1 MDSAVPTSFQIGDKP
16 MKAIYA
22 AASVLAGILALS
34 AGSAQAK
41 TLRWSY
47 QGDIQSLD
55 PMALNETFTMGTQD
69 WFYESLVSFD
79 KDLKLIPRLAVK
91 WENRAPTKWVFHL
104 RQGVKFH
111 DGTPFT
117 ADDVV
122 FSWKRSLTSGSDMR
136 SFALYAS
143 EVRKIDDFTVEITTP
158 QPDPVLPREWIDMRI
173 MSKAW
178 SEKHHTTEAAGIKAG
193 ANNYANLHENGTG
206 PFMVVERQPDI
217 KTVFRRFDG
226 YWDKNL
232 TTNVTDIVFQPIAQ
246 ESTRTAALISG
257 EMDLILPV
265 PLQDWK
271 QLEAYPDISI
281 YHRPE
286 TRPIVFGMDQSRDEL
301 LFSDVKGKNPFKDIR
316 VREAMAR
323 VVDVV
328 AINKKI
334 MQGAARPTGTIIASS
349 INGYDESFGKPRKV
363 DLGKAKQLMKEAGYP
378 NGFAV
383 QMDCPNDRYVNDE
396 KICQAVSSMLARIG
410 IKVDLL
416 AQTKSK
422 FFAKAQT
429 QGGNQTS
436 LYMQGFSPSSVDA
449 GRVLDSV
456 VQCRDKEKGLG
467 LQNWGGYCNE
477 EVDAMIAKIHV
488 EADAVTRNAMIRQAL
503 TVVRNDFAFLP
514 IHDQPLSW
522 GARKGVEVQQRA
534 DGVLN
539 IRDIV
544 MP

>member
-1 MDSAVPTSFQIGDKP
+1 MISTIVKCGL
-16 MKAIYA
+16 
-22 AASVLAGILALS
+22 LAGIFTFGAS
-34 AGSAQAK
+34 TVNAK
-41 TLRWSY
+41 TLHWSY

-69 WFYESLVSFD
+69 WFYESLVTFD
-79 KDLKLIPRLAVK
+79 KDLKLMPRLATK
-91 WENRAPTKWVFHL
+91 WENTEPTKWVFHL
-104 RQGVKFH
+104 RHGVKFH

-117 ADDVV
+117 ADDVI
-122 FSWKRSLTSGSDMR
+122 FSWKRSLTPGSDMR
-136 SFALYAS
+136 SFGVYAKD
-143 EVRKIDDFTVEITTP
+143 VRKIDDYTVEVTTP
-158 QPDPVLPREWIDMRI
+158 EPDPVLPREWIDMRI

-178 SEKHHTTEAAGIKAG
+178 AEKHHTTEASGVKGG

-206 PFMVVERQPDI
+206 PFIVVERQPDV
-217 KTVFRRFDG
+217 KTVFKRFDD
-226 YWDKNL
+226 YWNKDL
-232 TTNVTDIVFQPIAQ
+232 ATNVTDIVFQPIAQ
-246 ESTRTAALISG
+246 ESTRTAALVSG
-257 EMDLILPV
+257 EMDIILPV

-271 QLEAYPDISI
+271 RLKEYPNINI

-286 TRPIVFGMDQSRDEL
+286 TRPIVFGMDQQRDEL
-301 LFSDVKGKNPFKDIR
+301 LFSNVKGKNPFKDIR

-323 VVDVV
+323 TIDVN

-334 MQGAARPTGTIIASS
+334 MQSAARPSGTLIASS
-349 INGYDESFGKPRKV
+349 INGYDTSFGEPRKV
-363 DLGKAKQLMKEAGYP
+363 DLPKAKALMTEAGYP
-378 NGFAV
+378 DGFSV

-396 KICQAVSSMLARIG
+396 KICQAVAGMLARIG

-422 FFAKAQT
+422 FFAKTQT
-429 QGGNQTS
+429 QSGNQTS
-436 LYMQGFSPSSVDA
+436 LFMQGFSPSSVDA

-456 VQCRDKEKGLG
+456 VQCRDAKKGVG

-477 EVDAMIAKIHV
+477 QVDALIAKIRV
-488 EADAVTRNAMIRQAL
+488 ETDHDKRNAMIKKAFTL
-503 TVVRNDFAFLP
+503 VRNDYGFLP

-522 GARKGVEVQQRA
+522 GARKGVKVEQRA